1 MESKRATK
9 ILEGG
14 NMLEIK
20 QLTVAVDD
28 KEILR
33 DDWECPICGANKNYF
48 DKLESSSE

>member
-1 MESKRATK
+1 MESKRTTK

-20 QLTVAVDD
+20 RLTVAVDD

-33 DDWECPICGANKNYF
+33 DDWECFICGVDKNYF
-48 DKLESSSE
+48 DELESSSE